1 LADNETNIKAEQN
14 KSLTLCLETYR
25 KVEQNWGK
33 SYNRNMKTSFS
44 YSAKASVR
52 EKVQRFYDLGSP
64 YYYKIYGEHI
74 HDGYYVTGRESKEE
88 AQENLIR
95 LLVEKARIKRG
106 ARILDVGCGMGGSS
120 IWLAENLGA
129 VTVGITISP
138 VQVEMAKK
146 LAQDRGVKSSFLL
159 MDAEKMLLT
168 GSYDVIWAV
177 AVLSHLRNQG
187 NFLRS
192 ATKLLNK
199 RGKFIIFDWMVD
211 EDVVD
216 WLNDWYIKLVFE
228 GMLLSSLYPISTY
241 LTWFIK
247 YGYRITYSEDI
258 TDHTIK
264 TWDDAL
270 SVIKEPAVWKLAYKV
285 TSEERRE
292 LRRFLKSIRPMKLAM
307 QQGKL
312 KSGVIV
318 AEKI

>member
-1 LADNETNIKAEQN
+1 VKT
-14 KSLTLCLETYR
+14 KS
-25 KVEQNWGK
+25 
-33 SYNRNMKTSFS
+33 KTSFS
-44 YSAKASVR
+44 NYPINTSIR

-74 HDGYYVTGRESKEE
+74 HDGYYITGRESKEE

-95 LLVEKARIKRG
+95 FMAEKARINKR

-120 IWLAENLGA
+120 IWLAKNLGA

-138 VQVEMAKK
+138 VQVEMARK
-146 LAQDRGVKSSFLL
+146 LAHERGVKSSFLL
-159 MDAEKMLLT
+159 MDAEKMSLT

-177 AVLSHLRNQG
+177 GVLSHFRNQE

-211 EDVVD
+211 EAIAD
-216 WLNDWYIKLVFE
+216 WLNDRYIKLVSE

-241 LTWFIK
+241 LRWFIK
-247 YGYRITYSEDI
+247 YGYRIIYSEDI
-258 TDHTIK
+258 TERTIK

-270 SVIKEPAVWKLAYKV
+270 SVIKEPAVWKLAYKA
-285 TSEERRE
+285 TSEERRK
-292 LRRFLKSIRPMKLAM
+292 FLSFVKSIRPMKLAM
-307 QQGKL
+307 QKGKL
-312 KSGVIV
+312 KGGVVI

>member
-1 LADNETNIKAEQN
+1 
-14 KSLTLCLETYR
+14 
-25 KVEQNWGK
+25 
-33 SYNRNMKTSFS
+33 MKTSFI

-95 LLVEKARIKRG
+95 LLVEKARIKKG
-106 ARILDVGCGMGGSS
+106 GRILDVGCGVGGSS

-138 VQVEMAKK
+138 VQVEIARK
-146 LAQDRGVKSSFLL
+146 LARDRKVKSSFLL
-159 MDAEKMLLT
+159 MDAEKMSLT
-168 GSYDVIWAV
+168 ESYDVIWAV
-177 AVLSHLRNQG
+177 AVLSHFRNQE

-211 EDVVD
+211 EGIVD
-216 WLNDWYIKLVFE
+216 WPNDRYIELVSE

-241 LTWFIK
+241 LKWFIK
-247 YGYRITYSEDI
+247 HGYRITYSEDI
-258 TDHTIK
+258 TSHTIK

-270 SVIKEPAVWKLAYKV
+270 SVIKEPAVWELAYKA

-292 LRRFLKSIRPMKLAM
+292 LRSFLKSIRPMKLAM

-312 KSGVIV
+312 KSGVVI